1 MRPTAPPTRRSRL
14 PLRLLLAGAL
24 AVAAPGVLAGC
35 GGGAGSDPDTV
46 EVSYKQSTDN
56 SVRVMDTFLGD
67 VKKQFEKANPGKKV
81 KLVPIK
87 APDSEYYTK
96 VQQMLRSPKTAPD
109 LVYEDTFL
117 INSDITS
124 GYLKPLDDYLADWKD
139 WDRFIGTAR
148 AAAKAE
154 DGKTYGVPDGTD
166 TRGLWFDKKIFAKA
180 GLPADWQPRTWDDIL
195 SAARAVKRKVPG
207 VIPLNVYTGKPAGEA
222 ATMQGFEMLLYGT
235 DGATDNGGDPLYDE
249 KSKKWKAGT
258 QGFKDALAFVET
270 VYREK
275 LGPEVSDALDPNI
288 ATRVRGELLPEGRL
302 GINLDGSWLPQD
314 WLPGSGHE
322 WPDWSE
328 KLGLAAMPTQHGQA
342 PGKVSMSGG
351 WTWAIP
357 AKAANPDL
365 AFAFIETMQSKA
377 NAQKWYIANSG
388 IAVREDVAE
397 DPAYAK
403 AQPGIEFFTD
413 LVAHTHYRPAYPAY
427 PKVSTAIQEAM
438 ESVTTGDASV
448 AEAAKNYDE
457 ELAAATDDQ
466 VTRG

>member
-1 MRPTAPPTRRSRL
+1 MRPTAPRPRRSRL
-14 PLRLLLAGAL
+14 RLLLTAAL
-24 AVAAPGVLAGC
+24 AVTAPGALTAC
-35 GGGAGSDPDTV
+35 GDGSGRDPDTV

-56 SVRVMDTFLGD
+56 QVRVMDTFLAD

-139 WDRFIGTAR
+139 WDQFIDTAR
-148 AAAKAE
+148 TAAKAE
-154 DGKTYGVPDGTD
+154 DGKTYGIPDGTD
-166 TRGLWFDKKIFAKA
+166 TRGLWFDKAIFAKA
-180 GLPADWQPRTWDDIL
+180 GLPADWQPKNWADIL
-195 SAARAVKRKVPG
+195 SAARTIKDKVPD

-235 DGATDNGGDPLYDE
+235 QDATAAGASDPLYDE

-270 VYREK
+270 VYKEK
-275 LGPEVSDALDPNI
+275 FGPEVSDALDPNI
-288 ATRVRGELLPEGRL
+288 STRVRGELLPEGRL

-314 WLPGSGHE
+314 WLPGSGHA
-322 WPDWSE
+322 WPQWSE
-328 KLGLAAMPTQHGQA
+328 KLGLAHMPTQNGQS

-357 AKAANPDL
+357 DKAKNPDL
-365 AFAFIETMQSKA
+365 AFEFIETMQSKA
-377 NAQKWYIANSG
+377 NARKWYIANSG
-388 IAVREDVAE
+388 IAVRKDVAS

-403 AQPGIEFFTD
+403 AQPGIKFFTD
-413 LVAHTHYRPAYPAY
+413 LVSSTHYRPAYPAY

-438 ESVTTGDASV
+438 ESVTTQDASV
-448 AEAAKNYDE
+448 SEAAKNYDE
-457 ELAAATDDQ
+457 ELKRATDNQ
-466 VTRG
+466 VTEE

>member
-1 MRPTAPPTRRSRL
+1 MRPTAPRPRRSRL
-14 PLRLLLAGAL
+14 RLLLTAAL
-24 AVAAPGVLAGC
+24 AVTAPGALSAC
-35 GGGAGSDPDTV
+35 GGGSGSDPDTV

-56 SVRVMDTFLGD
+56 QVRVMDTFLAD

-139 WDRFIGTAR
+139 WDQFIDTAR
-148 AAAKAE
+148 TAAKAE
-154 DGKTYGVPDGTD
+154 DGKTYGIPDGTD
-166 TRGLWFDKKIFAKA
+166 TRGLWFDKAIFEKA
-180 GLPADWQPRTWDDIL
+180 GLPADWQPKNWADIL
-195 SAARAVKRKVPG
+195 SAARTIKDKVPD

-235 DGATDNGGDPLYDE
+235 QDATAAGASDPLYDE

-258 QGFKDALAFVET
+258 QGFKDALTFVET
-270 VYREK
+270 VYKEK

-288 ATRVRGELLPEGRL
+288 STRVRGELLPEGKL

-314 WLPGSGHE
+314 WLPGSGHA
-322 WPDWSE
+322 WPQWSE
-328 KLGLAAMPTQHGQA
+328 KLGLAHMPTQNGQS

-357 AKAANPDL
+357 AKAGNPDL
-365 AFAFIETMQSKA
+365 AFEFIETMQSKA

-388 IAVREDVAE
+388 IAVRKDVAS
-397 DPAYAK
+397 DPAYAE
-403 AQPGIEFFTD
+403 AQPGIKFFTD
-413 LVAHTHYRPAYPAY
+413 LVSSTHYRPAYPAY

-438 ESVTTGDASV
+438 ESVTTQDASV
-448 AEAAKNYDE
+448 SEAAKNYDE
-457 ELAAATDDQ
+457 ELKRATDNQ
-466 VTRG
+466 VTEE